1 MEKEAPLN
9 QFTTVEQSLEQQGE
23 ELWQQ
28 YTSLTSSDNPNATD
42 QVSTDFWQ
50 QYFQLIQQAQ
60 QYRLVKNTDKA
71 LALANETFLSNEQ
84 QFKSVPIPQ
93 GQFFYKAKG
102 IHPKMQRYLGM
113 MGIWG
118 ASILVMAAELIS
130 PSWIPVIF
138 IADLFIWVY
147 LAVKMVTILIE
158 KGTVSMIVGASYI
171 RDKASGLVI
180 GFKDIQVV
188 KETRKGLLIKV
199 NHITGEKRRK
209 LLIPKNIEEY
219 NNLSYFIKQIAA
231 VNEQQPNIYPSLP
244 AIKDHHWASPT
255 VEFTHNQRLIVS
267 QQGWQGIDTLPLG
280 LTNTIIVVGC
290 GIIAGVSIW
299 SIVGGLGAA
308 YTLRLLQGKKRFHL
322 KQIQVTQEHL
332 LYTFSYNGKLRTIHI
347 PLKDIYGLR
356 VGRRGIKILN
366 AKGKAYWQTLEY
378 PHKKYMPILPKNM
391 SELPRL
397 QIFLEEVVAHNKGLG

>member
-1 MEKEAPLN
+1 MEEETPLN
-9 QFTTVEQSLEQQGE
+9 QLTTVEQLLEQERE

-28 YTSLTSSDNPNATD
+28 YALLTSNDDPNTTD
-42 QVSTDFWQ
+42 QAMADFWQ
-50 QYFQLIQQAQ
+50 QYFHLIDQAQ
-60 QYRLVKNTDKA
+60 QHRLVKKTNQA
-71 LALANETFLSNEQ
+71 LVLTNDTFLSNEQ

-102 IHPKMQRYLGM
+102 IHPKMQRYLGV

-118 ASILVMAAELIS
+118 VSILVMAAELIS
-130 PSWIPVIF
+130 PSWIPVVF

-199 NHITGEKRRK
+199 NHITGKRRK

-255 VEFTHNQRLIVS
+255 VEFTHNQRVIVS

-299 SIVGGLGAA
+299 SIAGGLGAA
-308 YTLRLLQGKKRFHL
+308 YTLRLLRGKKRFHL

-332 LYTFSYNGKLRTIHI
+332 FYAFSYNGKPYTIHI

-378 PHKKYMPILPKNM
+378 PHKKYMPILPKKM
-391 SELPRL
+391 PELPRL
-397 QIFLEEVVAHNKGLG
+397 QVFLEDVIAHNKGLG